1 MVGSTTTSERG
12 TALIF
17 ALAALTLIAITIG
30 VVTAELQ
37 SRGVGVVLEERA
49 VRVTALSDAAM
60 AETLAELAAGG
71 VAFPGVAERPFEGGE
86 ISSSVRPLGT
96 WEAEVIAV
104 GRRGDWQAVVTAR
117 VWVKDGAR
125 VLWWQRIQGP
135 FAPPQQE
142 P

>member
-1 MVGSTTTSERG
+1 VVSRPSEQGS
-12 TALIF
+12 ALVF

-30 VVTAELQ
+30 AVTAELQ
-37 SRGVGVVLEERA
+37 SRGAGVVLEERA

-60 AETLAELAAGG
+60 AETLAELASGG
-71 VAFPGVAERPFEGGE
+71 QTFKGIDGRRLEGGS
-86 ISSSVRPLGT
+86 ISSSVRPLGA
-96 WEAEVIAV
+96 WEVEVTAV
-104 GRRGDWQAVVTAR
+104 GRRDDWQVVVTAR

-125 VLWWQRIQGP
+125 VLWWQRTQGP

>member
-1 MVGSTTTSERG
+1 MVASPRASERG

-30 VVTAELQ
+30 AVTAELQ
-37 SRGVGVVLEERA
+37 SRGAGVVLEEQA

-71 VAFPGVAERPFEGGE
+71 AAFPGVAERAFEGGA
-86 ISSSVRPLGT
+86 ISSSVRPLGA
-96 WEAEVIAV
+96 WEVEVIAV
-104 GRRGDWQAVVTAR
+104 GRRDAWHAVMTAR

-125 VLWWQRIQGP
+125 VLWWQRTQGP
-135 FAPPQQE
+135 SAQPQQE

>member
-1 MVGSTTTSERG
+1 VVSRQSEHGS
-12 TALIF
+12 ALVF

-30 VVTAELQ
+30 AVTAELQ
-37 SRGVGVVLEERA
+37 SRGAGVVLEERA

-71 VAFPGVAERPFEGGE
+71 VAFPGVTERAFEGGA
-86 ISSSVRPLGT
+86 ISSSVRPLGA

-104 GRRGDWQAVVTAR
+104 GRRDDWQVVVTAR

-125 VLWWQRIQGP
+125 VLSWQRTQGP
-135 FAPPQQE
+135 NAPPQQE

>member
-1 MVGSTTTSERG
+1 LVGSTTTSERG

-125 VLWWQRIQGP
+125 VLWWQRTQGP
-135 FAPPQQE
+135 FATPQQE

>member
-1 MVGSTTTSERG
+1 MVTQTSERG

-30 VVTAELQ
+30 AVTAELQ
-37 SRGVGVVLEERA
+37 SRGAGVVLEERV

-71 VAFPGVAERPFEGGE
+71 VEFPGVIERSFEGGA
-86 ISSSVRPLGT
+86 ISSTVRPLGA
-96 WEAEVIAV
+96 WEVEVIAI
-104 GRRGDWQAVVTAR
+104 GRRNDWQAVVTAR

-125 VLWWQRIQGP
+125 VLWWQRTQGP
-135 FAPPQQE
+135 FAPTKQE

>member
-1 MVGSTTTSERG
+1 VVALTRTSEQG

-30 VVTAELQ
+30 AVTAELQ
-37 SRGVGVVLEERA
+37 SRGAGVILEERA

-71 VAFPGVAERPFEGGE
+71 VAFPGVTERSFEGGA
-86 ISSSVRPLGT
+86 ISSTVHPLGA
-96 WEAEVIAV
+96 WEVEVIAI
-104 GRRGDWQAVVTAR
+104 GRRNDWQAVVTAR

-125 VLWWQRIQGP
+125 VLWWQRTQGP
-135 FAPPQQE
+135 VG
-142 P
+142 